1 MFRLLTTENLRY
13 LSVDQGI
20 EDLAAFIR
28 YFKSTRQELK
38 DAKVTIIGG
47 SYTGGFVSW
56 FRSVYP
62 ELTVGA
68 WSSSGVIDPQP
79 SFSSNFYKHS
89 VFHYK
94 LLRERFLKVI
104 ESFLALNIE

>member
-1 MFRLLTTENLRY
+1 M
-13 LSVDQGI
+13 
-20 EDLAAFIR
+20 
-28 YFKSTRQELK
+28 ELK
-38 DAKVTIIGG
+38 DAKIVLMGG

-79 SFSSNFYKHS
+79 EYPCK
-89 VFHYK
+89 YCK
-94 LLRERFLKVI
+94 ILFL
-104 ESFLALNIE
+104 